1 MSDEGKLKKRLITE
15 AGRYAVHG
23 KTSDVVVKWEHI
35 EKVLA
40 EKAKNFPDPGELR
53 FKRALNTPHQY
64 HPSTI
69 IKCLLEISKGDKS
82 REHGKTIIKHAK
94 AQYIKED
101 WIRCIGPPFQRN
113 ILRLISL
120 QSNQLQLLSGERNQL

>member
-69 IKCLLEISKGDKS
+69 IKCLLEISKGEKRRDTMARQLS
-82 REHGKTIIKHAK
+82 NMLE
-94 AQYIKED
+94 
-101 WIRCIGPPFQRN
+101 PS
-113 ILRLISL
+113 ILRKTGSAVLDHL
-120 QSNQLQLLSGERNQL
+120 FRETY